1 MTTRRGFFKQLIGKD
16 EAAKQ
21 EEKIEKKISLNRLR
35 ELPPHII
42 GQIRPVFFP
51 QAGWRMEGSQIIMGT
66 KPEEGRQ
73 NFELDEMELEIF
85 HHFRSNMR
93 LEQIAGLLVSE
104 REIDMQTAFNK
115 VVSLFFR
122 LASLRIC
129 HPEEFYDID
138 QILNQEKKRS
148 DEAV

>member
-16 EAAKQ
+16 EAIKQ

-51 QAGWRMEGSQIIMGT
+51 QVGWRLEGRQILMGT
-66 KPEEGRQ
+66 TPEEGKQ
-73 NFELDEMELEIF
+73 NVELDETELEIF
-85 HHFRSNMR
+85 HQFQSGRPLR
-93 LEQIAGLLVSE
+93 QIAEQLLSE
-104 REIDMQTAFNK
+104 RDIDIQTAFNK

-138 QILNQEKKRS
+138 EILKQEKKRS